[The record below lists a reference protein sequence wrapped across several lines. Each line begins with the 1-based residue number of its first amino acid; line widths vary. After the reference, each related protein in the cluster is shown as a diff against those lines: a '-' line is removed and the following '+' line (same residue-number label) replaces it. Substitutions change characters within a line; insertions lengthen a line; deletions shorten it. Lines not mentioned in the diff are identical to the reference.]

1 MANKIKLVRMFKDPF
16 RPECHTYH
24 LQDGTRSEHVCN
36 LTLAYSPYYKRRMW
50 ELDGVLSTGFNKYER
65 KGEAIAD
72 AIRVLAESKGAP
84 EGVIAREYMKERE
97 LPFILPA

>member
-1 MANKIKLVRMFKDPF
+1 MANKIKLVRMFRDPF

-50 ELDGVLSTGFNKYER
+50 ELDGALSTGYNKYER
-65 KGEAIAD
+65 KSEAIAD
-72 AIRVLAESKGAP
+72 VIRVLAQSRIAP
-84 EGVIAREYMKERE
+84 EGPIAREYMAERK
-97 LPFILPA
+97 LPFTPPA